1 MRIMGIDPGTYSMG
15 VGIVSSNGAD
25 FTMEYLDVIKPKRKD
40 PLELRLLFLFNSLSK
55 IVSEWNP
62 LEIAIEEPFAAKNIK
77 TAIAIGHAHA
87 VAMVVAAKNSLA
99 VSGYAP
105 RSVKRAV
112 TDYGGSSKEQVQEM
126 VRILLDLKVLPPT
139 DAADALAVAICHLN
153 AREFLNLNFQE

>member
-1 MRIMGIDPGTYSMG
+1 MGIDPGTYSMG

-112 TDYGGSSKEQVQEM
+112 TDDGGSSKEQVQDM
-126 VRILLDLKVLPPT
+126 IIYLLDYGDLSISL
-139 DAADALAVAICHLN
+139 DASDALALAICHIYD
-153 AREFLNLNFQE
+153 RDYSDQEYLD

>member
-99 VSGYAP
+99 VSGDAP

>member
-99 VSGYAP
+99 CLLYTSPSP
-105 RSVKRAV
+105 R
-112 TDYGGSSKEQVQEM
+112 D
-126 VRILLDLKVLPPT
+126 
-139 DAADALAVAICHLN
+139 
-153 AREFLNLNFQE
+153 